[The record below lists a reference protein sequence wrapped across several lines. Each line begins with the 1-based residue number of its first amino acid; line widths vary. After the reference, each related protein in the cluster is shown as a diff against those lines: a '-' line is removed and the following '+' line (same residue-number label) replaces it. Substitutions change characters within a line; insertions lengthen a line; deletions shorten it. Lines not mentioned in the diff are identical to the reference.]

1 MRILLAFC
9 LSILLSQPSL
19 AEIEAPTGPV
29 LLTVG
34 GAVETG
40 NRGPSTQEDLTV
52 LGKMGL
58 TFDVGVAFDGAML
71 AALPQAE
78 ITTKMPGSDTSA
90 VFSGPRLSAVM
101 EAASAAGK
109 SAFPMALDGY
119 QIEIPWDVIEA
130 HEPILATH
138 VDGIPLGIGDIGPT
152 MTVFPVIDDRELY
165 EDFLAL
171 QVWATFYIDVE

>member
-40 NRGPSTQEDLTV
+40 NRGPSTEEDVTEVWPGRPYPL
-52 LGKMGL
+52 
-58 TFDVGVAFDGAML
+58 GVAFDGAML

-138 VDGIPLGIGDIGPT
+138 VDGMPLGIGDIGPT
-152 MTVFPVIDDRELY
+152 MTVFPVIDDSELY